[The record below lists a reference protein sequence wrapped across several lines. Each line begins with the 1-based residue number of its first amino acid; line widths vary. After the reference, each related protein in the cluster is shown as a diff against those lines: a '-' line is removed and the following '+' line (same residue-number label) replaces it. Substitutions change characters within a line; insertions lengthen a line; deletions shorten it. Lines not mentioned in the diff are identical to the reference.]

1 MSKCKLMKKFFYSI
15 SLLIL
20 MLPAVSC
27 QKDSYG
33 VDGTTPLPEAVDL
46 GLPPS

>member
-20 MLPAVSC
+20 KAYLDTIKSLEN
-27 QKDSYG
+27 K
-33 VDGTTPLPEAVDL
+33 TKN
-46 GLPPS
+46 